1 MAEIGTLNGLGS
13 PVEASKRASPPR
25 RMRLHLKTAEDVRA
39 ELARLYRE
47 GKSGTRD
54 VSDVSRLANV
64 LGLLGRLIETGDLEA
79 RLQKLEKSDE

>member
-1 MAEIGTLNGLGS
+1 
-13 PVEASKRASPPR
+13 
-25 RMRLHLKTAEDVRA
+25 MRLHLKTAEDVRA